1 MRKVNKGVPCE
12 DFEEFNKKPHTN
24 WSETEGRSRIWREHI
39 LKNEQA
45 GMSGYTETPVSLDSS
60 HIDHFRKQV
69 LFQDYI
75 FRWEN
80 YIVDSLDEDYGA
92 KYKDRQISTRDDNLK
107 LINPVEEDAE
117 RFFYY
122 EATGKMIPAPGLND
136 RDKERARFTIEK
148 FNLNH
153 SSLKERRRLILNL
166 NLDSYKDYSDDEL
179 LQILSADGFISVA
192 QQTVNEW
199 KETKNDLNDDK
210 Q

>member
-1 MRKVNKGVPCE
+1 MRKVNKGAPCE
-12 DFEEFNKKPHTN
+12 DFEKFNREPHTH
-24 WSETEGRSRIWREHI
+24 WSETEGRSRIWREQI
-39 LKNEQA
+39 LNNEQD
-45 GMSGYTETPVSLDSS
+45 GLSGYTEAPVKLDSS
-60 HIDHFRKQV
+60 HIDHFRKQA

-80 YIVDSLDEDYGA
+80 YVVDSLDGDYGA
-92 KYKDRQISTRDDNLK
+92 KYKDKQISTKDDNLK

-122 EATGKMIPAPGLND
+122 EATGKMVPAPGLSD
-136 RDKERARFTIEK
+136 RDKERALFTIEK

-153 SSLKERRRLILNL
+153 SSLKERRKLILTL
-166 NLDSYKDYSDDEL
+166 NLDSYKDYSDDEI
-179 LQILSADGFISVA
+179 LQILSAQGFMSVA

>member
-12 DFEEFNKKPHTN
+12 DFEEFNRKPHAN
-24 WSETEGRSRIWREHI
+24 WSETEGRPHIWREHI

-60 HIDHFRKQV
+60 HIDHFRKQA

-92 KYKDRQISTRDDNLK
+92 KYKDKQISTRDDNLK
-107 LINPVEEDAE
+107 LINPVEEEAE

-136 RDKERARFTIEK
+136 RDKDRALFTIEK

-153 SSLKERRRLILNL
+153 SSLKERRKLILTL
-166 NLDSYKDYSDDEL
+166 NPESYKGFSCDEI
-179 LQILSADGFISVA
+179 LQILSTHGFMSVA
-192 QQTVNEW
+192 QQTVDEW
-199 KETKNDLNDDK
+199 KETLNDLNDDK